1 MGETMTEQP
10 QKPNLYEALKVVMRL
25 FGAAIAVLYVLRGGR
40 K

>member
-1 MGETMTEQP
+1 MTELKRP
-10 QKPNLYEALKVVMRL
+10 SVYEGLKVIMRL